1 MSVWEDVVATGL
13 IGTDRRPPPDTMP
26 ASWGLEPDA
35 ALDPAHLM
43 LTLAA
48 RRRAVTRAG
57 NLLPSC
63 PPGAVA
69 PASRAPVASPAA
81 HEILARLL
89 SPPQV
94 DLLNLWLRAA
104 TAHGVC
110 ASSSYWTPLAMVAA
124 RTSELDRSALAKA
137 IGDRGAWFIEQNPQW
152 ARLAKVLRRPDEVS
166 RQPEGSDRDVT
177 ENAVRVDPELIIRAP
192 TPWSIELSRTVLEIV
207 GSGQLQNQGVR
218 YAAAL
223 GAHLPLEHYELVQ
236 STVGEIATRGEPLTP
251 AGLRSVREALLAL
264 ERTVW
269 LRLEMRSAFNGEPIM
284 VERLEIPPW

>member
-13 IGTDRRPPPDTMP
+13 IGTDRRPPPDTVP

-48 RRRAVTRAG
+48 RRRAVARAG

-63 PPGAVA
+63 PPGAIA
-69 PASRAPVASPAA
+69 PASRTPVASPAA

-89 SPPQV
+89 SPPQM

-104 TAHGVC
+104 AAHRVC
-110 ASSSYWTPLAMVAA
+110 ASSSYWTPLAIVAA
-124 RTSELDRSALAKA
+124 RKSELDRSALAKA
-137 IGDRGAWFIEQNPQW
+137 IGGRGVWFIEQNPQW
-152 ARLAKVLRRPDEVS
+152 ARLAKVLRGRDEVS
-166 RQPEGSDRDVT
+166 RRPEGSDGDVT
-177 ENAVRVDPELIIRAP
+177 ENAVRADPELIMRAP

-207 GSGQLQNQGVR
+207 GSGQLQNHGVR
-218 YAAAL
+218 YAAAV
-223 GAHLPLEHYELVQ
+223 GARLPLEHYELVQ
-236 STVGEIATRGEPLTP
+236 STVGQIATRDEPLTP

-269 LRLEMRSAFNGEPIM
+269 LRLEMRSAFTGEPIM
-284 VERLEIPPW
+284 VERLEILLW